1 MSRSFSLSAG
11 QSKLQNDG
19 TFKIS
24 NHDHIIP
31 IENEIVDKLFS
42 DCSPPTLSQFK
53 FFSNQLLHDFVQTG
67 SRKRRITSE
76 NYDRTQEN
84 QSSASPSKV
93 TSNWFQT
100 CCKHPNNGIVR
111 LWTAKMYL
119 IIEWSSLVHSGPD
132 YGLFVKFQT
141 GFWAIFRKRTLCVF
155 ANWMAS
161 AGICKVV
168 YLCII
173 FYSMHSIFALPGW
186 RHECILKK
194 QGVSNLGL
202 VFWWRD
208 GE

>member
-1 MSRSFSLSAG
+1 MFTPGNSNSFSSLTSCGHSFVKKHSNFDSHFLKFYSRSMSRSFSLSAG

-24 NHDHIIP
+24 NHDQIIP
-31 IENEIVDKLFS
+31 IENEIVEKLFS
-42 DCSPPTLSQFK
+42 ECSPPTLSRFK
-53 FFSNQLLHDFVQTG
+53 SFSNQLLHDFVQTG

-119 IIEWSSLVHSGPD
+119 IIEWSTVVQIMD
-132 YGLFVKFQT
+132 YLWNFRLDFEQYFVK
-141 GFWAIFRKRTLCVF
+141 GLCVCSLIE
-155 ANWMAS
+155 WHLRAS
-161 AGICKVV
+161 VK
-168 YLCII
+168 
-173 FYSMHSIFALPGW
+173 
-186 RHECILKK
+186 
-194 QGVSNLGL
+194 
-202 VFWWRD
+202 
-208 GE
+208 